1 MLCFQEKSKKPRY
14 LTRKKA
20 SFKILLFFLY
30 KFPLLVFPSNVFLC
44 LQQSFLVYQ
53 FDTNCYYSL
62 CLIREPSATAPT
74 LLPTTSRVTGGT
86 PSRTPYPGIRPS
98 ELSYA
103 EGSGYFFIYTSDGK
117 KVMLASSQGYIFWP
131 ARKIF
136 PPPL

>member
-1 MLCFQEKSKKPRY
+1 MFLCFAFKKKVRNHAIDQEKK
-14 LTRKKA
+14 TI
-20 SFKILLFFLY
+20 FKILLFFLY
-30 KFPLLVFPSNVFLC
+30 KFPRLVLFSNVFLC

-53 FDTNCYYSL
+53 FDTNCYYSQ

-117 KVMLASSQGYIFWP
+117 KVMLASSFCD
-131 ARKIF
+131 KIHKED
-136 PPPL
+136 